1 VLSGAF
7 SGATLGLR
15 LTEWLVGIGVPHGV
29 ADAFGVG
36 SVVAVISYTSLIVGE
51 LVPKR
56 IALRDPEQIAVSVA
70 PAMTILAHIASP
82 LVWLLHVLG
91 NGVLRSLGYRCEA
104 KERVT
109 DEEIRILI
117 ADAESAGVIEPG
129 ERAMIAGVMR
139 LGDRPVRAIMTPRRD
154 VDMVDLSDD
163 PETIRRT
170 IAESTH
176 SRLPVIEGATDD
188 VLGVAQAKE
197 ILDVYL
203 RGGAADIR
211 CHVRQAPVILDT
223 ADALDVVD
231 LMKRSPIHIAL
242 VHDEYG
248 HFEGIVTNADLLESI
263 VGALKKDEGPIEPDA
278 VQRDD
283 GSWLVSG
290 RMPADEMG
298 QRLSI
303 AIPERRSY
311 HTAAGFV
318 LENVGHLPTI
328 GETFET
334 QNWRFE
340 IVDLD
345 GHRIDKILALRVPN
359 GHRRVAVR

>member
-1 VLSGAF
+1 VSSRPARLRALVKADVAGSHRALALASDPGRFLSTVQIGITLIGVLSGAF

-82 LVWLLHVLG
+82 LVWLLHVSG

-163 PETIRRT
+163 RDYPPYDRREH
-170 IAESTH
+170 AF
-176 SRLPVIEGATDD
+176 
-188 VLGVAQAKE
+188 
-197 ILDVYL
+197 
-203 RGGAADIR
+203 AA
-211 CHVRQAPVILDT
+211 A
-223 ADALDVVD
+223 
-231 LMKRSPIHIAL
+231 
-242 VHDEYG
+242 
-248 HFEGIVTNADLLESI
+248 
-263 VGALKKDEGPIEPDA
+263 
-278 VQRDD
+278 RD
-283 GSWLVSG
+283 
-290 RMPADEMG
+290 
-298 QRLSI
+298 
-303 AIPERRSY
+303 RRRNRRR
-311 HTAAGFV
+311 AGCRA
-318 LENVGHLPTI
+318 G
-328 GETFET
+328 
-334 QNWRFE
+334 
-340 IVDLD
+340 
-345 GHRIDKILALRVPN
+345 
-359 GHRRVAVR
+359 

>member
-1 VLSGAF
+1 
-7 SGATLGLR
+7 
-15 LTEWLVGIGVPHGV
+15 
-29 ADAFGVG
+29 
-36 SVVAVISYTSLIVGE
+36 
-51 LVPKR
+51 
-56 IALRDPEQIAVSVA
+56 
-70 PAMTILAHIASP
+70 
-82 LVWLLHVLG
+82 
-91 NGVLRSLGYRCEA
+91 
-104 KERVT
+104 
-109 DEEIRILI
+109 
-117 ADAESAGVIEPG
+117 
-129 ERAMIAGVMR
+129 
-139 LGDRPVRAIMTPRRD
+139 
-154 VDMVDLSDD
+154 
-163 PETIRRT
+163 
-170 IAESTH
+170 
-176 SRLPVIEGATDD
+176 
-188 VLGVAQAKE
+188 
-197 ILDVYL
+197 
-203 RGGAADIR
+203 
-211 CHVRQAPVILDT
+211 
-223 ADALDVVD
+223 
-231 LMKRSPIHIAL
+231 MKRSPVHIAL

-359 GHRRVAVR
+359 GDRRVAVR